1 MTKKENSWQFLCA
14 GALSALLLAVIT
26 VFALKAEVPKES
38 VLVIC
43 LVDVALQLA
52 FGISCLWALHSSSLL
67 TGITS
72 FIDHGSPSLR
82 SIAAIAPWLVILQI
96 AMGATLRYR
105 LMGAISHVLGAMLVG
120 AFLLYFATG
129 VMEPAPQAHPA
140 RSASIILLWIVVLQ
154 VVLGIAAY
162 VVRFGQGENNGL
174 PDTRLFSIA
183 HIVTGALVMGATTI
197 TSVLVRASSR
207 KQEVAGLP
215 STGTV

>member
-1 MTKKENSWQFLCA
+1 MNKKEKSWQYLFA
-14 GALSALLLAVIT
+14 GALSALLLAAIT
-26 VFALKAEVPKES
+26 VFALKPDAPKDS
-38 VLVIC
+38 VLFVC
-43 LVDVALQLA
+43 LADILLQIG
-52 FGISCLWALHSSSLL
+52 FGISCLWTLKASDLL
-67 TGITS
+67 TGIES
-72 FIDHGSPSLR
+72 FVDHGSPSLR
-82 SIAAIAPWLVILQI
+82 SIAAIAPWLVVLQI
-96 AMGATLRYR
+96 VMGATLRYR

-129 VMEPAPQAHPA
+129 VMVPAPKQHPA
-140 RSASIILLWIVVLQ
+140 RSASIVLLWIVLVQ

-183 HIVTGALVMGATTI
+183 HILTGAILLGTT
-197 TSVLVRASSR
+197 TVASSLVRASSR

>member
-1 MTKKENSWQFLCA
+1 MNKKEKSWQYLVA
-14 GALSALLLAVIT
+14 GALSALLLAAIT
-26 VFALKAEVPKES
+26 VFARKAEVAKDS

-43 LVDVALQLA
+43 LIDVLLQIA
-52 FGISCLWALHSSSLL
+52 FGISCLWALKASGLL
-67 TGITS
+67 TGIPS

-96 AMGATLRYR
+96 VMGAALRYR

-129 VMEPAPQAHPA
+129 VMVPAPKAHPA
-140 RSASIILLWIVVLQ
+140 RSASIVLLWIVLVQ
-154 VVLGIAAY
+154 VVFGIAAY
-162 VVRFGQGENNGL
+162 VVRFGQGETSGL

-183 HIVTGALVMGATTI
+183 HIVTGAILLGS
-197 TSVLVRASSR
+197 TSVASLLVRASSR